1 MRFNLIDQVILCCSL
16 EGILGGYCLSN
27 ADVDF
32 VPCAASHLNILWLSS
47 TFTIDYTTVFRLY
60 CDTWTFSPFSVHLWG
75 VITPL
80 CSPQWTG
87 LEHKHLFLSHNVIL
101 NRFKNSVMRSK
112 DPPPA
117 LTGLHGG
124 TDLETATRPSWS
136 SEKVKGS
143 DRILAIFQRQVRIR
157 GRPSEAVWIVL

>member
-101 NRFKNSVMRSK
+101 YRFKNSVMRSK
-112 DPPPA
+112 DPSSS
-117 LTGLHGG
+117 THRV
-124 TDLETATRPSWS
+124 TRRYRSGDGHKTFMKFGKSERVRPYPCHFPTPS
-136 SEKVKGS
+136 
-143 DRILAIFQRQVRIR
+143 QN
-157 GRPSEAVWIVL
+157 